1 MTDAREIIQKAAS
14 KFEDLPHGRRYGLYD
29 YSGYE
34 GEAPPHV
41 VLSPDG
47 ETVYRSNDRDA
58 ASAEYY
64 RLSRLHRADFILAAL
79 TSARFRILG
88 PDEIDGPTVEKCAEV
103 ASQRFTTE
111 TVTKTKSGEPY
122 ITGSAAIYAAG
133 QIAAAIR
140 ALKEKRT

>member
-1 MTDAREIIQKAAS
+1 MTDARETIQKAAS

-58 ASAEYY
+58 ASAEYD

-79 TSARFRILG
+79 TSSGFRILG
-88 PDEIDGPTVEKCAEV
+88 PAEIDQLCEDIQV
-103 ASQRFTTE
+103 AVS
-111 TVTKTKSGEPY
+111 SM
-122 ITGSAAIYAAG
+122 TGDCKAHHK
-133 QIAAAIR
+133 IALNHMDRAIR
-140 ALKEKRT
+140 ALAKENLNAPE